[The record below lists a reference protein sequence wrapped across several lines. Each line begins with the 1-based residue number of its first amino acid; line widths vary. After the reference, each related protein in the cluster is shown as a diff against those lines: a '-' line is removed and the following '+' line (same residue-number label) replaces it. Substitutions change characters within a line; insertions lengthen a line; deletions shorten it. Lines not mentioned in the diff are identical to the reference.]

1 MRHDV
6 LPASLRREENGLWVS
21 ETRSKIFFPEGG
33 LSHFHDVEQ
42 HSFWFRHRNR
52 CIAATISRYPPNGAI
67 VDVGAGTGFVASG
80 LQAAGFEVIVV
91 EPHVDGALVAHRRG
105 LEHVVCGSFDDVGF
119 SPSSIA
125 AIGLFDVLEHI
136 EDDVGALT
144 RFSQVLKP
152 DGRLYITVP
161 SYQFLFSSED
171 LVVNHFRRYT
181 VGSCAR
187 VLTRA
192 GFEVEYHSYLFT
204 LLLVPIF
211 ALRAVPY
218 RLGRRQTADIE
229 SMAAAHRLAGVAS
242 RAVDGILDLEARWI
256 ARGGRLAFGSSCLL
270 VARRAK

>member
-1 MRHDV
+1 MRV
-6 LPASLRREENGLWVS
+6 EALPPSLRREENGLWVS
-21 ETRSKIFFPEGG
+21 EIHSEIAYPEGG

-52 CIAATISRYPPNGAI
+52 CIAAVVSRYPPSGPI

-80 LQAAGFEVIVV
+80 LQAAGFEVIAV
-91 EPHVDGALVAHRRG
+91 EPHSDGALLAHQRG

-119 SPSSIA
+119 SPSTIA

-136 EDDVGALT
+136 EDDVGALI
-144 RFSQVLKP
+144 RFREVLKP
-152 DGRLYITVP
+152 EGRLYITVP

-187 VLTRA
+187 VLARA
-192 GFEVEYHSYLFT
+192 GFEVEYHSYFFT

-211 ALRAVPY
+211 VLRAIPY

-229 SMAAAHRLAGVAS
+229 RVAAAHNLSSAAS
-242 RAVDGILDLEARWI
+242 RAVDRILDLEGRWI

-270 VARRAK
+270 VARQT